1 MITRYDYGIIAV
13 YLLFTLGVGVVF
25 RGLSKTTSDYF
36 RAGGAMPWWIT
47 GVSAWIAAFS
57 AWTFVGAAAKVYETG
72 TLILCVYYPMIAG
85 LLVVYFYTAQRFRRM
100 RVVTWMEAV
109 RGRYG
114 PGTEQ
119 FYTWLKVPLTLL
131 LGGVALNAIG
141 VFMSSVFGANMTL
154 TLIVLGGVVTV
165 VALVGGAWAVLASD
179 FVQSFLVVTISVVT
193 AVLTLAQPKIGG
205 LTGLFHQLPAAHFHW
220 TAIERPGILLM
231 WIGTQVWF
239 KFSDVNN
246 IENST
251 MYLMAKSDRDAR
263 RMVLIPILGTLIGPL
278 IWFIPSLAATI
289 THPNLHAEFPHLSQP
304 HEAAYIA
311 VARDVMPV
319 GMIGLLLCTM
329 LGATLTSMDAS
340 LNKGVGVFVRS
351 FYLPVLDPRASERRL
366 MVVSKAC
373 TFMFGAVVVCIA
385 VVVNR
390 VRTINLFDLSNLL
403 AAVLI
408 MPLAMPLLY
417 GLFVRRTPD
426 WIAWTSA
433 ALGMVVTIAA
443 NHWFDAAA
451 VARHLGWAKVPTPHE
466 AVDLQLAVVTLVL
479 VVAESAWY
487 FGATAVYRL
496 RVPVEN
502 PRLAAFFRNL
512 ATPVDAKAEGLKDQD
527 ATIYKLMGRLCL
539 TFGAFVLLMVA
550 VPNRPGGRLSFVFCG
565 GSIFVTGYLLA
576 RRAEVLASRDA
587 PVPPVAAAPA
597 ALLPA

>member
-1 MITRYDYGIIAV
+1 
-13 YLLFTLGVGVVF
+13 
-25 RGLSKTTSDYF
+25 
-36 RAGGAMPWWIT
+36 
-47 GVSAWIAAFS
+47 
-57 AWTFVGAAAKVYETG
+57 
-72 TLILCVYYPMIAG
+72 
-85 LLVVYFYTAQRFRRM
+85 
-100 RVVTWMEAV
+100 MEAV

-154 TLIVLGGVVTV
+154 TLSVLGGIVPI

-193 AVLTLAQPKIGG
+193 AILTLAQPKIGG
-205 LTGLFHQLPAAHFHW
+205 LSGLFHQLPAAHFHW

-246 IENST
+246 TENST

-289 THPNLHAEFPHLSQP
+289 THPNLHAGFPHLSQP

-366 MVVSKAC
+366 MIVSKAC
-373 TFMFGAVVVCIA
+373 TFMFGAVVV
-385 VVVNR
+385 
-390 VRTINLFDLSNLL
+390 SNLL

-426 WIAWTSA
+426 WIAPTSA
-433 ALGMVVTIAA
+433 ALGMAVTIAA
-443 NHWFDAAA
+443 NHWFNAAG
-451 VARHLGWAKVPTPHE
+451 VARHLGWAKMPTPHE

-487 FGATAVYRL
+487 FGATAAYRM

-527 ATIYKLMGRLCL
+527 TVIYKLMGRLCL

-587 PVPPVAAAPA
+587 PVPPVATAPA
-597 ALLPA
+597 VLLPA